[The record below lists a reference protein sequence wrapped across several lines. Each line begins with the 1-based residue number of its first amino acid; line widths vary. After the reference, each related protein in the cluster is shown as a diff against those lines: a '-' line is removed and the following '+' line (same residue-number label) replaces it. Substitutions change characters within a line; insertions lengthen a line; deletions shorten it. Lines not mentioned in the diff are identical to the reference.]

1 MIGSSPGLLSVIR
14 AARLVASADVATLIF
29 GESGTGKELLARMI
43 HDQSQRADKKFVAI
57 NCAALPET
65 LAESLMFGHRK
76 GAFTGAAE
84 AQLGVIRSADGG
96 TLFLDEIGEL
106 PPSVQSKLLRFLE
119 SGECLAVGD
128 SSPSKVNVRIIS
140 ATNRDLYEE
149 SLSGG
154 FRMDLFFRLNVVPL
168 ELPPLRERLEDLEA
182 IMTSFIGSF
191 ASENGLAAPV
201 FSREAMDVLRRHD
214 WPGNIRELRN
224 FCQRMT
230 ILMSGKEVMPEN
242 LPMELRAPVRE
253 KKTAAFSLLD
263 LGMGLKE
270 IEEELIRQ
278 ALARTSGNR
287 SQAARMLGI
296 SRDTLLYRLKKI
308 PLT

>member
-14 AARLVASADVATLIF
+14 AARLVASADVSTLIR

-43 HDQSQRADKKFVAI
+43 HSESQRADKCFVAI
-57 NCAALPET
+57 NCAALPES
-65 LAESLMFGHRK
+65 LAESLLFGHRK
-76 GAFTGAAE
+76 GAFTGATD
-84 AQLGVIRSADGG
+84 AQPGVIKSANGG

-106 PPSVQSKLLRFLE
+106 PHAVQSKLLRFLE

-128 SSPSKVNVRIIS
+128 TAPFKVNVRIIS

-149 SLSGG
+149 SRDGR

-168 ELPPLRERLEDLEA
+168 ELPPLRDRLEDLDA
-182 IMTSFIGSF
+182 IMSSFISSF
-191 ASENGLAAPV
+191 ASENSLEAPA
-201 FSREAMDVLRRHD
+201 FSPEAMDVLRRHS

-230 ILMSGKEVMPEN
+230 ILLSGKVIMPEN
-242 LPMELRAPVRE
+242 LPMELKSQAKDRVSA
-253 KKTAAFSLLD
+253 TFSLLD

-270 IEEELIRQ
+270 MEEELIRQ
-278 ALARTSGNR
+278 ALARTDGNR
-287 SQAARMLGI
+287 SQAARMLGVT
-296 SRDTLLYRLKKI
+296 RDTLLYR
-308 PLT
+308 